1 MILQKQWPVTE
12 KNYTLK
18 IQNNSGNFEERGGV
32 LV

>member
-18 IQNNSGNFEERGGV
+18 IQNSSANFEERGV
-32 LV
+32 LI